1 MWFHRRIEWHS
12 EAGSKLCYR
21 STNVWGDDRW
31 RKPQVSTKIIIII
44 TLCVIKNHESQL
56 LPLLGPF
63 HKYSAAQ
70 IVQGGKKFQAR
81 NETAESFFQ
90 CAAKCN
96 AAFLVNA
103 KWVNWLF
110 IAQLHQHLAIRG
122 LWQWKRCYK
131 SIRDRGKPGALVISG
146 EQKFLLHTIV
156 SSYPI
161 GTSFLPPIKIFWQ

>member
-1 MWFHRRIEWHS
+1 MLPLMVLTNKLFDFRLSSIQLLQGNSTMRFHRRIEWHS

-31 RKPQVSTKIIIII
+31 RKPQVSTTIRIII
-44 TLCVIKNHESQL
+44 TLFAIKNHESQL

-96 AAFLVNA
+96 AAVLVNA
-103 KWVNWLF
+103 KWVNLTD
-110 IAQLHQHLAIRG
+110 
-122 LWQWKRCYK
+122 C
-131 SIRDRGKPGALVISG
+131 
-146 EQKFLLHTIV
+146 LLH
-156 SSYPI
+156 SSTNI
-161 GTSFLPPIKIFWQ
+161 